1 VNWASFGLGTAAG
14 FAWLLAAIT
23 GGSAIGRLLKRRA
36 GDQEVPGADQ
46 AIALT
51 REDEV
56 TWAKPPAPGS
66 ATPPAHPAPG
76 PGEHLGH
83 GRRLLTVRF
92 YEDGAACIWDATGR
106 HAATFGSA
114 ADLGWDEWLK
124 GLTT

>member
-1 VNWASFGLGTAAG
+1 MNWAALAALLV
-14 FAWLLAAIT
+14 LLALPVLAVRAT
-23 GGSAIGRLLKRRA
+23 IGAGLRRRA
-36 GDQEVPGADQ
+36 GDRPVPGV
-46 AIALT
+46 
-51 REDEV
+51 EDTGLV
-56 TWAKPPAPGS
+56 GWHKPPAAGASPR
-66 ATPPAHPAPG
+66 PLPG

-124 GLTT
+124 GLTK